1 MNYKHE
7 VNIYVDEVTNDGF
20 GGTVVNKVLVQT
32 IKCRVLP
39 YRVESEIYAN
49 GKVNTNMA
57 KLFTKDTIQV
67 NEYEDFYI
75 EFKGTMY
82 IKRQLC
88 DYEKVLLIVMEKV
101 K

>member
-1 MNYKHE
+1 MNYKDE
-7 VNIYVDEVTNDGF
+7 VNIYIDEVVPDGM
-20 GGTVVNKVLVQT
+20 GGTSVDKVLIQT
-32 IKCRVLP
+32 IKARVLP
-39 YRVESEIYAN
+39 YRIESEIYAN

-57 KLFTKDTIQV
+57 KLFTKDKIQV
-67 NEYEDFYI
+67 GEYDDFYI

-88 DYEKVLLIVMEKV
+88 DYDKVLLIIMEKV